1 MKFYLRRY
9 TNLICYYNRATYATI
24 QYRIREYYHDQD
36 IKLNCVSN
44 PISLKKKLRQKE
56 SHSACF
62 AYNPTI
68 HTTLTISNISLHKS
82 H

>member
-1 MKFYLRRY
+1 MLPYDM
-9 TNLICYYNRATYATI
+9 IYANIIMT
-24 QYRIREYYHDQD
+24 

-68 HTTLTISNISLHKS
+68 HTTLTISIISLHKAKYRS
-82 H
+82 RYTTKHITFKHL